1 MNLLYGRRRSVLAE
15 SWSRLGRMC
24 TWGSSVGQ
32 DRVPNHGHGKEENK
46 KGVGA
51 GKMDSH
57 NPRSEIHLKKT
68 ERNKMVSFFRS
79 SLGCPPFL
87 TYLYLI
93 LFYSPTFP
101 CGQSGV

>member
-46 KGVGA
+46 KV
-51 GKMDSH
+51 
-57 NPRSEIHLKKT
+57 
-68 ERNKMVSFFRS
+68 
-79 SLGCPPFL
+79 
-87 TYLYLI
+87 
-93 LFYSPTFP
+93 
-101 CGQSGV
+101 